1 MALHALRRL
10 SWILVLLAVAGCGA
24 EQRPRAATA
33 PAREIPA
40 DVGSMLAK
48 SRPQY
53 GGAVVT
59 AGADQPALRRA
70 YEDRVPE
77 AVRATIKHDPALDLV
92 AQVLAAIYLR
102 TRQVPAVSLEQWLF
116 WRCGATTIPAGFD
129 ILAFYGDDPT
139 PSLDQRLAQVAEQQR
154 TRHVPISYGLVRVA
168 FSDTITVQAL
178 VLARRPVEVPAF
190 KKSFEPGQEI
200 EVAVRPTLGYTD
212 LTLFADAGGGDVRV
226 VPMTAGDDQSHWA
239 KVVLPSQPG
248 RYFVEVVG
256 VEPVVGAADPDHPWR
271 NSLLLL
277 PVYVGVPEPTEP
289 DDFIRHP
296 LPNPPDA
303 AAFRDLILRGY
314 NAERARFG
322 RGPLALDP
330 RAVGVAQEHSDE
342 VARTAG
348 DPRPDV
354 HVYEELATA
363 GLPANEVGYSLGN
376 LEFVSEY
383 VHARLLEPAARHRLL
398 SPATTL
404 LGLGLSRRPA
414 EERVRPWAVV
424 EYAIEPVG
432 ALDAPKERDRV
443 YAELA
448 ALDRAE
454 QRPPIER
461 DDGLGQV
468 AQQVAEEVCRGARKL
483 DDPKG
488 IWDRA
493 RGVTKGYT
501 KAGSFSWVGY
511 HFSKAEI
518 ARVREGTKGRGY
530 TRIGVGLCQGDLPG
544 QPKGTFV
551 LMMEMGQ

>member
-1 MALHALRRL
+1 M
-10 SWILVLLAVAGCGA
+10 
-24 EQRPRAATA
+24 PAAA
-33 PAREIPA
+33 
-40 DVGSMLAK
+40 
-48 SRPQY
+48 
-53 GGAVVT
+53 
-59 AGADQPALRRA
+59 
-70 YEDRVPE
+70 
-77 AVRATIKHDPALDLV
+77 RATLKHDPALDLV

-102 TRQVPAVSLEQWLF
+102 TQQVPAVSLEQWLF

-129 ILAFYGDDPT
+129 ILAFEGDDST
-139 PSLDQRLAQVAEQQR
+139 PSLDQRLAQVAERQKASR
-154 TRHVPISYGLVRVA
+154 VPLSYGLVRVA
-168 FSDTITVQAL
+168 FSASFTVQAL
-178 VLARRPVEVPAF
+178 VLGRRPVEVPAF
-190 KKSFEPGQEI
+190 KKSFEPGQELV
-200 EVAVRPTLGYTD
+200 VAARPTLGYTD

-256 VEPVVGAADPDHPWR
+256 VEPVEGAADPDHPWR

-289 DDFIRHP
+289 DEFIRHP
-296 LPNPPDA
+296 VPNPPDA
-303 AAFRDLILRGY
+303 AAWRDLILRGY
-314 NAERARFG
+314 NAERAHFG

-330 RAVGVAQEHSDE
+330 RAISVAQEHSDE
-342 VARTAG
+342 VARTPG

-363 GLPANEVGYSLGN
+363 GLAANDVGYSLGH

-414 EERVRPWAVV
+414 EDLVRPWTVV

-432 ALDAPKERDRV
+432 QLDTAKERDRV
-443 YAELA
+443 YADLA
-448 ALDRAE
+448 ALDRAD
-454 QRPPIER
+454 QKPPLDR

-501 KAGSFSWVGY
+501 KAGSSSWVGY

-518 ARVREGTKGRGY
+518 ARGARADQGPRLHADRRRPVPGRPARPAEGHLRADDADGA
-530 TRIGVGLCQGDLPG
+530 LA
-544 QPKGTFV
+544 
-551 LMMEMGQ
+551 